1 MEHIFDTMRV
11 TRNNILNT
19 ISGFS
24 NEQLN
29 RVPVGYS
36 NNLVWNLG
44 HVLVTQQLLVYR
56 LSGQQG
62 YIRDDFIDRFRKGTK
77 PEGEVEQQEVNSIKL
92 ELLNM
97 VDKTR
102 KDWEA
107 EKFKEYKEYP
117 TSFGVTL
124 HSTSDAL
131 QFNNSHEA
139 LHLGYMMA
147 MKKMI

>member
-1 MEHIFDTMRV
+1 MEHIFETMRV

-56 LSGQQG
+56 LSGQPG
-62 YIRDDFIDRFRKGTK
+62 YLTDDFIDRFRKGTK

-92 ELLNM
+92 ELLNI

-107 EKFKEYKEYP
+107 GKFQEYKEYP
-117 TSFGVTL
+117 TSFGVNLLSAT
-124 HSTSDAL
+124 DAL
-131 QFNNSHEA
+131 RFNNSHEA